1 MKKLLKTLLVCCVCL
16 FTTFTFISC
25 AETTNA
31 SEETPAGETN
41 SNDQTSGE
49 NIIPNNPVEPP
60 VTPTPHE
67 HTYGEWQITT
77 QPTCT
82 EQGEKQRTCTD
93 TDCEHVETEV
103 ISAKG
108 HKYKTTEEPAT
119 CTANG
124 TKTHTCDCGDSYT
137 ETITATGHQHNETV
151 KVVYATCT
159 EDGYTLKHCHCGDEI
174 QTDIQPATGHNFD
187 ENTHKCTCGLYESP
201 LENLVGSY
209 WYITGKKLQNTW
221 VIYFDSNST
230 YCSYY
235 VKDDTTYELDETKP
249 TNKYNGTYTLDK
261 LTNTIYFIDEYLKDD
276 KHAVSSEFELLFTS
290 EQTIGE
296 FILSGNFN
304 SIDTITTFK
313 FAGYKVL

>member
-49 NIIPNNPVEPP
+49 NTIPNNPVETP

-93 TDCEHVETEV
+93 TDCEYVETEV
-103 ISAKG
+103 IYAKG
-108 HKYKTTEEPAT
+108 HDYKTTEEPAT
-119 CTANG
+119 CTVNG

-137 ETITATGHQHNETV
+137 ETIPATKHQYEIIE
-151 KVVYATCT
+151 VVNPTCT
-159 EDGYTLKHCHCGDEI
+159 EGGYTSKRCHCGDEI
-174 QTDIQPATGHNFD
+174 QTDVQPAIGHQFKD
-187 ENTHKCTCGLYESP
+187 HQCENCHIYESP

-209 WYITGKKLQNTW
+209 WYYTSSGKW
-221 VIYFDSNST
+221 AIYFESFDG
-230 YCSYY
+230 
-235 VKDDTTYELDETKP
+235 V
-249 TNKYNGTYTLDK
+249 NGTYISYKGTVENGIFVPD
-261 LTNTIYFIDEYLKDD
+261 
-276 KHAVSSEFELLFTS
+276 FT
-290 EQTIGE
+290 
-296 FILSGNFN
+296 
-304 SIDTITTFK
+304 
-313 FAGYKVL
+313 

>member
-49 NIIPNNPVEPP
+49 NIIPDNPVEPP

-67 HTYGEWQITT
+67 HAYGEWQITT

-93 TDCEHVETEV
+93 TDCEYVETEV

-108 HKYKTTEEPAT
+108 HEYKTTEEPAT

-137 ETITATGHQHNETV
+137 ETITATGH
-151 KVVYATCT
+151 
-159 EDGYTLKHCHCGDEI
+159 
-174 QTDIQPATGHNFD
+174 NFD
-187 ENTHKCTCGLYESP
+187 ENTHKCNCGLYESP

-209 WYITGKKLQNTW
+209 WYITGKSLSKTW
-221 VIYFDSNST
+221 VIYFNSDSE

-235 VKDDTTYELDETKP
+235 VKDDTTHELDPQKAH
-249 TNKYNGTYTLDK
+249 NYYGTYVVDK
-261 LTNTIYFIDEYLKDD
+261 LTGEIYFQDTYIKEYDNSGAPSDFTLAFSGDETTGN
-276 KHAVSSEFELLFTS
+276 FELNGKFKNDDDS
-290 EQTIGE
+290 
-296 FILSGNFN
+296 
-304 SIDTITTFK
+304 TFK
-313 FAGYKVL
+313 FVGYKVS

>member
-1 MKKLLKTLLVCCVCL
+1 MKKFLKTLLVCCVCL

-49 NIIPNNPVEPP
+49 NTIPTTPVEPP

-67 HTYGEWQITT
+67 HTYGEWQITA

-93 TDCEHVETEV
+93 ADCEYVETEV

-108 HKYKTTEEPAT
+108 HEYKTTEEPAT

-151 KVVYATCT
+151 EVVDATCT
-159 EDGYTLKHCHCGDEI
+159 EDGYTLKRCHCGDQI
-174 QTDIQPATGHNFD
+174 QTDVQPATGHNFD
-187 ENTHKCTCGLYESP
+187 ENTHKCNCGLYESP

-235 VKDDTTYELDETKP
+235 VKDDTTHELDPQKAH
-249 TNKYNGTYTLDK
+249 NYYGTYVVDK
-261 LTNTIYFIDEYLKDD
+261 LTGEIYFQDTYIKECDNSGAPSDFTLAFSGDETTGI
-276 KHAVSSEFELLFTS
+276 FELNGVFKNEDS
-290 EQTIGE
+290 
-296 FILSGNFN
+296 
-304 SIDTITTFK
+304 TFK
-313 FAGYKVL
+313 FVGYKVL